1 MEKEGIKS
9 NNNKGINP
17 NIRFIFENQTVV
29 NFILYFSTIVTFIL
43 IVIAVLRGWFDREL
57 SINIILMI
65 IGSFLGAG
73 LFKYANRR

>member
-1 MEKEGIKS
+1 MEKGDTKS
-9 NNNKGINP
+9 NEDKDVNP
-17 NIRFIFENQTVV
+17 NIRFIFKNQTVV

-65 IGSFLGAG
+65 IGSFLGAS